1 MVSRSM
7 TCPAPTVGE
16 RDRVI
21 HFIWSHLRMRA
32 GRSMALLL
40 GVLTATTGFTVLTG
54 TTDTARL
61 RVTGTLD
68 ANARAAYDI
77 LVRPRGSR
85 SALET
90 DRGLVRPNYLSGQFG
105 GLTTKEYEQIRA
117 VPGVELAAPI
127 AMLGYAMVTLNVSFD
142 VTDAVD
148 RNARQQ
154 VIRLAPTLVADRGLT
169 RQPAPPSYV
178 YVTRN
183 ELIAEVADASSDSLA
198 CGAGAV
204 AAGRPFEVLPGGRR
218 ALVCDTRAPVQPD
231 PEGKGALNGLTA
243 EQRTSLQVYQLTGRG
258 DFRGVRPEGGF
269 APAQPRLIVSLPVT
283 VPFLLAAVDPRA
295 EAALAGTDRA
305 ITAGRYLAAGDR
317 PSAGKLP
324 VIASVQPYL
333 DEQLSVGYS
342 RVDGAGVAGTLTSRL
357 RERLGSRPGVA
368 AGAGQGEVADA
379 YRRAMS
385 YAVTNRQGNAGTLNL
400 VIRAGAPAYRERPD
414 GALTVRPREPALDAY
429 RSVTYAGTAMPGLA
443 LDTGYRPL
451 SRLTVPP
458 AADLTTWTVAPL
470 GLYDPEKLAGFA
482 AASKVPLETYQ
493 PPTATGADEAT
504 RRLLGNRTLLP
515 DENPA
520 GYLATPPLMLTDL
533 ANLRTVFGAAADRN
547 PLSAVRVRVGD
558 ISGYDKAAA
567 ERVRRTAE
575 AIALKTGLDVDIT
588 FGSSPTPRTV
598 VLPAG
603 KFGRP
608 DLQLTEMWSRKGV
621 AAVIVQAV
629 DRKSLLLFGL
639 ILVVCL
645 LFLANAVTAAVRNRR
660 RELAILTCMGWPA
673 RSVGAAILGEVA
685 LLGLAAGLLSLL
697 LALPVCAAAGIHVP
711 LAQAALAVPIGLLLA
726 LLAGLVPALRAARAH
741 PASAL
746 RPPVLSVRRARRRR
760 TVVGLAAVNLGRVP
774 GRTLLG
780 ALSLAIGVCAVT
792 LLAAVQWAFRG
803 EVQGTLLG
811 DAVSL
816 SVRGVD
822 VVAAIATVLLGLVGL
837 TDLLYL
843 NIRDRAAEFAVLR
856 VTGWSERALGRLVTY
871 EGLGVGLLGATIGA
885 TAGLA
890 GVSWFVG
897 DLRTSLIWTTAG
909 TAVAGLLVSALAAM
923 TPALW
928 LRRLPV
934 TALLTED

>member
-1 MVSRSM
+1 MIR
-7 TCPAPTVGE
+7 
-16 RDRVI
+16 
-21 HFIWSHLRMRA
+21 FIWSHLRGRA

-61 RVTGTLD
+61 RVTGALD
-68 ANARAAYDI
+68 ANYRAAYDI

-85 SALET
+85 STLET
-90 DRGLVRPNYLSGQFG
+90 GRNLVRPNYLTGQFG
-105 GLTTKEYEQIRA
+105 GITPEQYEQIRA

-127 AMLGYAMVTLNVSFD
+127 AMLGYTMVTLNVSFD

-148 RNARQQ
+148 RSARQQ
-154 VIRLAPTLVADRGLT
+154 VIRLDPTLIADRGLT
-169 RQPAPPSYV
+169 RQANPPSYA

-183 ELIAEVADASSDSLA
+183 ELIADPAGLADSLA

-204 AAGRPFEVLPGGRR
+204 AAGRPAEVLPGGRR
-218 ALVCDTRAPVQPD
+218 VRVCDTHAPVQPT
-231 PEGKGALNGLTA
+231 PSGVGSLNGLAA
-243 EQRTSLQVYQLTGRG
+243 EQRTSLRAYQLTGTG
-258 DFRGVRPEGGF
+258 TFRAVRPDGSF
-269 APAQPRLIVSLPVT
+269 APPQPRLIVSLPVT
-283 VPFLLAAVDPRA
+283 VPFLVAAVDPRA
-295 EAALAGTDRA
+295 EAELAGIDRA

-324 VIASVQPYL
+324 VIASIKPYL
-333 DEQLSVGYS
+333 DEQLAVGYS
-342 RVDGAGVAGTLTSRL
+342 RVDGTGVAGTPTKEL
-357 RERLGSRPGVA
+357 RERLRSRPGIA
-368 AGAGQGEVADA
+368 AGAAQREVADA
-379 YRRAMS
+379 YAWTITD
-385 YAVTNRQGNAGTLNL
+385 AVTDRQANIGQMNL
-400 VIRAGAPAYRERPD
+400 VVRAAAPTYQVRPD
-414 GALTVRPREPALDAY
+414 GALTVHPREPDLNAY
-429 RSVTYAGTAMPGLA
+429 RSLTYGGFAMPGLA

-451 SRLTVPP
+451 SQLTVALASGNTPWS
-458 AADLTTWTVAPL
+458 LTPL
-470 GLYDPEKLAGFA
+470 GLYDPEKLAGFS
-482 AASKVPLETYQ
+482 AASRVPLETYQ
-493 PPTATGADEAT
+493 PPAATGADDAT

-533 ANLRTVFGAAADRN
+533 ANLPTLLGSAGHRDQ
-547 PLSAVRVRVGD
+547 LSAVRVRVGD
-558 ISGYDKAAA
+558 IGGYDKAAA

-575 AIALKTGLDVDIT
+575 TIALKTGLDVDIT
-588 FGSSPTPRTV
+588 FGSSPAPQTV

-608 DLQLTEMWSRKGV
+608 DLRLTEMWSRKGV

-645 LFLANAVTAAVRNRR
+645 LFLSNAVTAAVRDRR
-660 RELAILTCMGWPA
+660 RDLAILACLGWPA
-673 RSVGAAILGEVA
+673 RRVGAAILGEVA
-685 LLGLAAGLLSLL
+685 LLGLAAGLLSVL
-697 LALPVCAAAGIHVP
+697 LAMPLGAAAGIHVA
-711 LAQAALAVPIGLLLA
+711 LGRAALAVPIGLLLA
-726 LLAGLVPALRAARAH
+726 LLAGLAPAVRAGMAH
-741 PASAL
+741 PGSAL
-746 RPPVLSVRRARRRR
+746 RPPVLSARRARRRR
-760 TVVGLAAVNLGRVP
+760 TVVGLAAANLRRVP

-780 ALSLAIGVCAVT
+780 AASLAIGICAVT

-822 VVAAIATVLLGLVGL
+822 VIAAVATVLLGLVGVA
-837 TDLLYL
+837 DVLYL

-856 VTGWSERALGRLVTY
+856 ATGWSERALGRLVTY
-871 EGLGVGLLGATIGA
+871 EGLGIGLVGVTIGA
-885 TAGLA
+885 AGGLG

-897 DLRTSLIWTTAG
+897 DLHPSLIGTTAL
-909 TAVAGLLVSALAAM
+909 TAVTGLLVSALATLA
-923 TPALW
+923 PALW
-928 LRRLPV
+928 LRHLPA